1 MYTLKALYLLAFLL
15 VSLGVSACS
24 GGRVGTFTD
33 TCVTEAKLDQM
44 TCACMAK
51 KASEELSP
59 TGVDFLIATMR
70 KDKEQTGALRSQLD
84 PSEAMPLAMFM
95 PRASAECA
103 PEQKVN

>member
-1 MYTLKALYLLAFLL
+1 MKVAYAPTLLIFALEF
-15 VSLGVSACS
+15 SACS
-24 GGRVGTFTD
+24 GGSVGIFTD

-44 TCACMAK
+44 TCTCMAK

-84 PSEAMPLAMFM
+84 PSEAIPLAMFM